1 MKKYNHVFGRLSKL
15 AYAILAAVLLMAC
28 GKEKSYKMQLAMLPN
43 FDVPVISIDRLA
55 KLMTEES
62 DLVILDTRAKEEYE
76 VSHLQNARFVDYDNF
91 KLADVKDIDK
101 NKTVVV
107 YCSIGYR
114 SGKVGQKLM
123 EAGYTKV
130 YNLDGGIL
138 DWKNKG
144 QEVYNPIGVPT
155 DSVHTYNK
163 HWSKYLTR
171 GVAVY

>member
-1 MKKYNHVFGRLSKL
+1 
-15 AYAILAAVLLMAC
+15 
-28 GKEKSYKMQLAMLPN
+28 MQLAMLPN
-43 FDVPVISIDRLA
+43 FDVPVISVEDLA
-55 KLMTEES
+55 KLMENEN
-62 DLVILDTRAKEEYE
+62 LVILDTRAPAEYK
-76 VSHLQNARFVDYDNF
+76 VSHLNNARFVDYDNF
-91 KLADVKDIDK
+91 SLADVKDVSK
-101 NKTVVV
+101 NATVVV
-107 YCSIGYR
+107 YCSVGYR
-114 SGKVGQKLM
+114 SGKVGKKLT

-144 QEVYNPIGVPT
+144 QKVYNPQGIVT